1 MNSKLDITQV
11 VDNYL
16 CHSCGSCF
24 SACGHDCIEFNTTA
38 AGYLFPKIDYD
49 KCTNCELCFDV
60 CPGDHFTNRL
70 KNETPADPFIGNT
83 IGSYVGKATDDFI
96 YKNSQSGGAATAIL
110 KYLFESGEIKA
121 AIVTSMNMHCESYSE
136 AKIVTSVDDLI
147 EAQKSKYIPTNI
159 NSLMQKVQKLDGA
172 VALVGLS
179 CHMHGLENLLTI
191 KKKLRNKIIKIG
203 LICDRVLLSSS
214 VDFLS
219 SKTTNEPIEKFVFRD
234 TTNTGYPG
242 DISVVTNNNQ
252 VKILNKKSRMIM
264 KDYFTPTRCML
275 CFDKMNIYSDIVVG
289 DPHGIDGVDRIN
301 GESLVISRTNL
312 GDEIVEKV
320 QQHAD
325 ARLRQVDTKIAQNG
339 QRISKKRTQW
349 NAYINAWRELGFK
362 NPDYPDDI
370 YKFSIEANR
379 KEIDDS
385 KKAILHAIKLD
396 KFDTRQELLEDA
408 DQHYAAKINKQK
420 PPLPI
425 RIYKSI
431 LKRII
436 K

>member
-24 SACGHDCIEFNTTA
+24 SACGHDCIEFNTTE

-49 KCTNCELCFDV
+49 KCTDCELCYDV
-60 CPGDHFTNRL
+60 CPGDHFTDRL
-70 KNETPADPFIGNT
+70 KEQTSTDPFIGDT
-83 IGSYVGKATDDFI
+83 ICSYVGKATDDFI

-110 KYLFESGEIKA
+110 KYLFESGKIEA

-136 AKIVTSVDDLI
+136 AKIVTSVDDLL

-159 NSLMQKVQKLDGA
+159 NSLMQKVQKLDGT

-214 VDFLS
+214 VDFFL

-242 DISVVTNNNQ
+242 DISVITNNNQ
-252 VKILNKKSRMIM
+252 VKVLNRKSRMIM

-289 DPHGIDGVDRIN
+289 DPHGIEGVDRIN
-301 GESLVISRTNL
+301 GESLVISRTDL
-312 GDEIVEKV
+312 GDKIVEKV
-320 QQHAD
+320 QQHGS
-325 ARLRQVDTKIAQNG
+325 ARLRQVDTNTALNG
-339 QRISKKRTQW
+339 QKISKKRTQW
-349 NAYINAWRELGFK
+349 NAYINAWGELGFK
-362 NPDYPDDI
+362 RPDYPDNI
-370 YKFSIEANR
+370 SIFNR
-379 KEIDDS
+379 CK
-385 KKAILHAIKLD
+385 
-396 KFDTRQELLEDA
+396 
-408 DQHYAAKINKQK
+408 
-420 PPLPI
+420 
-425 RIYKSI
+425 
-431 LKRII
+431 
-436 K
+436 